1 MTPAI
6 KLLDRQKIKYN
17 LREYNAGDHQD
28 GYGMA
33 AASALGQ
40 DPRQVFKTL
49 LAVVDG
55 EERKPVVAIVAVSD
69 QLDLKKLAAAS
80 GGRKAVMADAALAER
95 ATGYVVGGISPLG
108 QRKRFRTIIDIT
120 AINFATIFISG
131 GKRGLEIEL
140 SPTDLQKLIN
150 ADINNIAK
158 N

>member
-1 MTPAI
+1 
-6 KLLDRQKIKYN
+6 L
-17 LREYNAGDHQD
+17 HQD